1 MSVLANLN
9 AKTLELRKGRDEL
22 AGRFQAVQALA
33 IASAKERARVA
44 GDPQAYEVVEDDAI
58 KAVQKAIK
66 IARDTLAI
74 APNDALSQREAETLE
89 ALLPQAA
96 SEDEIRAEA
105 QAILASMEE
114 VSKGAMGDIMKALNA
129 KFGAALDKSKASQI
143 AREVLAA

>member
-9 AKTLELRKGRDEL
+9 SKTLELRKGRDEL

-44 GDPQAYEVVEDDAI
+44 GDPQAYEVVEDDAV

-74 APNDALSQREAETLE
+74 APNDSLSQREAETLE

-105 QAILASMEE
+105 QAILAGMES
-114 VSKGAMGDIMKALNA
+114 VTKGAMGDIMKALNA
-129 KFGAALDKSKASQI
+129 KFGAALDKGKASQI